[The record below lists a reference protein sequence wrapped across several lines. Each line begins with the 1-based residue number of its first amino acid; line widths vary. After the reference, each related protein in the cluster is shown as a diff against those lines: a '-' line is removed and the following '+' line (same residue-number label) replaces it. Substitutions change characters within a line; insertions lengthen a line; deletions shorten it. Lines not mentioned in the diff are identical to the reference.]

1 MLAPKSY
8 AFKVP
13 HTAEND
19 YFLQPQ
25 AHEAVIALYKG
36 RHTQHRFTVRTSCQ
50 TPVPGGLH
58 N

>member
-8 AFKVP
+8 PFEFP

-25 AHEAVIALYKG
+25 AHEAVH
-36 RHTQHRFTVRTSCQ
+36 HTLQRAAH
-50 TPVPGGLH
+50 PA
-58 N
+58 